1 VYPQLRTRRGFPVAK
16 QASQG
21 RNAIH
26 LIQQL
31 QEALGT
37 DSIRTGA
44 EIPIRN
50 WSDASGTEPVCP
62 LALILPRTT
71 RHVSMALALA
81 NAHGRAVVPQGGM
94 TGLAGGATPGT
105 GELALSLERMT
116 GVEEIDPVSGTI
128 TALAGTPLQVVQEAA
143 EAAGFL
149 LGIDLGARGTCT
161 IGGNVATNA
170 GGNQVLRYG
179 MTRANLR
186 GLEAVL
192 ADGRIV
198 RSMNKMMKNNTGYDW
213 TQLFVGSEGTLG
225 IVTRVTLAL
234 HPRPPVIASALVK
247 VADTQAALALLRDLG
262 RRLPGGLLV
271 FEAMWDEFY
280 GIATGKMGLA
290 APLAA
295 DKSLFVLIEAAEAG
309 DTALQEALGAC
320 LEAGAILDA
329 VIAQSE
335 AERRRFWALRESVYE
350 HARHFPP
357 TVGFDISI
365 PLDRMAAAVQAL
377 RARIAEAFPGAAWV
391 VFGHLADSN
400 LHVNVMAE
408 PAGPATRK
416 AAEAVV
422 YGVVSDFGGSVSAEH
437 GIGRMKAPYLHL
449 SRSAPE
455 LDLMGEIKGLLDPK
469 GILSPGR
476 IFDTL

>member
-1 VYPQLRTRRGFPVAK
+1 M
-16 QASQG
+16 
-21 RNAIH
+21 N
-26 LIQQL
+26 LIKQL
-31 QEALGT
+31 QEMLGA
-37 DSIRTGA
+37 DSVKTGA
-44 EIPIRN
+44 EIPARN
-50 WSDASGTEPVCP
+50 RADASGSDPVCP

-71 RHVSMALALA
+71 EQVSRALALA
-81 NAHGRAVVPQGGM
+81 HAHGYPIVPQGGM
-94 TGLAGGATPGT
+94 TGLVGGATPGA
-105 GELALSLERMT
+105 GEIALSLERMT
-116 GVEEIDPVSGTI
+116 GIEEVDPVSGTI
-128 TALAGTPLQVVQEAA
+128 TALAGTPLQVVQDAA
-143 EAAGFL
+143 EAAGFM

-225 IVTRVTLAL
+225 VVTRVTLAL
-234 HPRPPVIASALVK
+234 HPRPPMIASALVK
-247 VADTQAALALLRDLG
+247 VADTETALALLRDLG

-271 FEAMWDEFY
+271 FEAMWEEFY
-280 GIATGKMGLA
+280 VIATGKMGLA

-295 DKSLFVLIEAAEAG
+295 DKALFLLIEAAEAG
-309 DTALQEALGAC
+309 DAALQEVLGDC

-335 AERRRFWALRESVYE
+335 AERRRLWALRESVYE

-408 PAGPATRK
+408 PTNPATRK
-416 AAEAVV
+416 TAEAVV

-455 LDLMGEIKGLLDPK
+455 VDLMAEIKAMLDPK
-469 GILSPGR
+469 GILCPGR
-476 IFDTL
+476 VFETPETP

>member
-1 VYPQLRTRRGFPVAK
+1 ML
-16 QASQG
+16 
-21 RNAIH
+21 
-26 LIQQL
+26 LIQEL
-31 QEALGT
+31 KEAFGP
-37 DSIRTGA
+37 DSIRTGSD
-44 EIPIRN
+44 IPMRN
-50 WSDASGTEPVCP
+50 RADASGAASVCP

-71 RHVSMALALA
+71 QEVSLALALA
-81 NAHGRAVVPQGGM
+81 NAHGCPVVPQGGM
-94 TGLAGGATPGT
+94 TGLVGGATPGA
-105 GELALSLERMT
+105 GELALSLERMN
-116 GVEEIDPVSGTI
+116 GVEEVDVVSGTI
-128 TALAGTPLQVVQEAA
+128 TALAGTPLQVVQDAA

-186 GLEAVL
+186 GIEAVL

-213 TQLFVGSEGTLG
+213 TQLLVGSEGTLG

-247 VADTQAALALLRDLG
+247 VTDTEAALALLRDLG
-262 RRLPGGLLV
+262 RRLPGGLMV

-280 GIATGKMGLA
+280 SIATGKMGLA
-290 APLAA
+290 APLEA
-295 DKSLFVLIEAAEAG
+295 DKSVFLLIEAAEAG
-309 DTALQEALGAC
+309 DAALQEVLGEC
-320 LEAGAILDA
+320 LAAGAILDA
-329 VIAQSE
+329 VISQSE
-335 AERRRFWALRESVYE
+335 ATRRRLWALRESVYE
-350 HARHFPP
+350 HARYFPP
-357 TVGFDISI
+357 AVGFDISI
-365 PLDRMAAAVQAL
+365 PLDRIAAAVQAL
-377 RARIAEAFPGAAWV
+377 RTRIASAFPDAAWV

-400 LHVNVMAE
+400 LHVNIMAE

-416 AAEAVV
+416 TAESVV

-437 GIGRMKAPYLHL
+437 GIGRAKVPFLHL

-455 LDLMGEIKGLLDPK
+455 LGLMAEIKTMMDPK

-476 IFDTL
+476 IFKAP